1 MNMVGRLP
9 LENIAPAFRLAIYIY
24 IKRLVGSG
32 PLFRHGK
39 TNLVKKRVEIPSPKF
54 KHSKKLNH
62 HNSPKGGL
70 GIRPEIPP
78 YFLARPREI
87 WAKDCKVSTYL
98 CFLPF
103 FGLCSCSLKPEF
115 LLPWD
120 GRLWEL
126 SRNLTEKGGYS
137 PTLLYFRG
145 RSFKTRWFRTPFP
158 TRQDQ
163 FSQKES
169 VDSISEVQTFQK
181 TQPPQFPKG
190 GLGIRPEIPPYFL
203 ARPRE
208 IWAKDC
214 KVELGPA
221 RPGKFPVHL
230 PLFFTLCSAFF
241 PLAL

>member
-1 MNMVGRLP
+1 M
-9 LENIAPAFRLAIYIY
+9 
-24 IKRLVGSG
+24 
-32 PLFRHGK
+32 
-39 TNLVKKRVEIPSPKF
+39 
-54 KHSKKLNH
+54 SKVQTFQK
-62 HNSPKGGL
+62 NSTTT
-70 GIRPEIPP
+70 IPP
-78 YFLARPREI
+78 KEDWASAQKSPHISSPDRGKYEPRIARCPPTF
-87 WAKDCKVSTYL
+87 VFYH
-98 CFLPF
+98 F

-208 IWAKDC
+208 I
-214 KVELGPA
+214 
-221 RPGKFPVHL
+221 
-230 PLFFTLCSAFF
+230 
-241 PLAL
+241 

>member
-1 MNMVGRLP
+1 MP

-62 HNSPKGGL
+62 HNSPKEDWASAQKSPHISSPDRGKYEPR
-70 GIRPEIPP
+70 IARCPP
-78 YFLARPREI
+78 TFVFYH
-87 WAKDCKVSTYL
+87 
-98 CFLPF
+98 F

-126 SRNLTEKGGYS
+126 SRNLTAKGGYS

-145 RSFKTRWFRTPFP
+145 RSFKDSLVQDPFSD
-158 TRQDQ
+158 T
-163 FSQKES
+163 
-169 VDSISEVQTFQK
+169 
-181 TQPPQFPKG
+181 
-190 GLGIRPEIPPYFL
+190 
-203 ARPRE
+203 ARP
-208 IWAKDC
+208 I
-214 KVELGPA
+214 
-221 RPGKFPVHL
+221 
-230 PLFFTLCSAFF
+230 
-241 PLAL
+241 

>member
-103 FGLCSCSLKPEF
+103 FRPLLLLLKTGVFTPLGWEVVGAEPKLNGKRWLF
-115 LLPWD
+115 TNSSLLP
-120 GRLWEL
+120 G
-126 SRNLTEKGGYS
+126 
-137 PTLLYFRG
+137 
-145 RSFKTRWFRTPFP
+145 SFIQDSLVQDPFSD
-158 TRQDQ
+158 T
-163 FSQKES
+163 
-169 VDSISEVQTFQK
+169 
-181 TQPPQFPKG
+181 
-190 GLGIRPEIPPYFL
+190 
-203 ARPRE
+203 ARP
-208 IWAKDC
+208 I
-214 KVELGPA
+214 
-221 RPGKFPVHL
+221 
-230 PLFFTLCSAFF
+230 
-241 PLAL
+241 